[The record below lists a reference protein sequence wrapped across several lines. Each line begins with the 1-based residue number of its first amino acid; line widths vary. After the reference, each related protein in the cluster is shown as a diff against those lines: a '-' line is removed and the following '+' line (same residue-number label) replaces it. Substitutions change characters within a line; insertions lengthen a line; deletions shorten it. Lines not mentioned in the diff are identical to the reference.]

1 MESGFHLEGNGSGE
15 AKKSANPHLPQPILE
30 VIFEVF
36 EHLLQCNFLRFFR
49 KAFFSYLGDF

>member
-15 AKKSANPHLPQPILE
+15 AKKSANPHFTQPILD

-36 EHLLQCNFLRFFR
+36 EHLLQCIFSGFFR

>member
-15 AKKSANPHLPQPILE
+15 AKKGAEGHQCQPILE

-36 EHLLQCNFLRFFR
+36 EHLLQCIFSGFFR